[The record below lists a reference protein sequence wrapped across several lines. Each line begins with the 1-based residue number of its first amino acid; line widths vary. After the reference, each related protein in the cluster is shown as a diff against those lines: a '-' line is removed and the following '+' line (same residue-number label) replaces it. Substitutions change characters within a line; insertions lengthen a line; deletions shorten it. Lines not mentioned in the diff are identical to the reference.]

1 MPRSSAGL
9 LLFRRDRDGLRL
21 LLAHPGGPA
30 WKNRDVGAWTV
41 PKGEIEADEQPL
53 DVAVREFREE
63 IGHPPPD
70 GHYVPLGDVR
80 QKAGKVVS
88 VWAVEGDLD
97 PATARSNTFP
107 IRWPPRS
114 DRWISVP
121 EVDRVEWF
129 DPVEARRRLNP
140 AQVEFVDRL
149 VALLE
154 DG

>member
-1 MPRSSAGL
+1 M
-9 LLFRRDRDGLRL
+9 
-21 LLAHPGGPA
+21 
-30 WKNRDVGAWTV
+30 WKNRDAGAWTV

-53 DVAVREFREE
+53 DVAIREFHEE

-70 GHYVPLGDVR
+70 DHFIPLGDIH

-107 IRWPPRS
+107 MRWPPGS
-114 DRWISVP
+114 GRWITVP

-129 DPVEARRRLNP
+129 DLSDARRRLNP

-149 VALLE
+149 VAALE